1 MSWSQR
7 GEWLRWVA
15 VVSWL
20 GALAA
25 CAGGPVRAPRPLV
38 GRVTASWPGS
48 GPPYPFELEP
58 RSTSVRPGETAAEL
72 LRREGVVPDADALE
86 VLRALN
92 PGVDVF
98 ALVPGAS
105 LTLPRLPAEKSVG
118 RPIEL
123 RVDDV
128 RKSALAAQIARV
140 EQAWSAARP
149 SASDRQDAAIV
160 DAADD
165 VVIRL
170 SAVKGRLARRSLV
183 TTGEFLD
190 VLTIEARSAEAIA
203 SGLGRQ
209 ATGAAD
215 RERLARLAADL
226 RAQTQSFVD
235 EHKGD
240 RPTSASGITV
250 EVRTKRQLRDGASD
264 VSGYRVWYLPMLDYR
279 DTGDG
284 LPFGGLSPVRVDM
297 PPGLYALWATRDAD
311 PMRRLGVVKSILIL
325 PSATREI
332 KQIDLVVDPGAAGAD
347 R

>member
-7 GEWLRWVA
+7 GEWPRWVA

-25 CAGGPVRAPRPLV
+25 CPGGPVRAPRPLV

-48 GPPYPFELEP
+48 GPPRPFELEP
-58 RSTSVRPGETAAEL
+58 RSTSVSRGETAVEL
-72 LRREGVVPDADALE
+72 LRHDGLVPDADAIE

-98 ALVPGAS
+98 DLVPGAS
-105 LTLPRLPAEKSVG
+105 LTLPWLPAETSAG

-128 RKSALAAQIARV
+128 RKRALAAQIAGV
-140 EQAWSAARP
+140 EQAWSTARP

-160 DAADD
+160 DAADG
-165 VVIRL
+165 VVTRL
-170 SAVKGRLARRSLV
+170 SAVGGRLAQRSLV

-190 VLTIEARSAEAIA
+190 VMTLEARSAEAIV

-209 ATGAAD
+209 TAGAAD

-226 RAQTQSFVD
+226 RAQTRSFVD

-240 RPTSASGITV
+240 RPVPASGITV

-284 LPFGGLSPVRVDM
+284 LPFSGLSPARVDL

-311 PMRRLGVVKSILIL
+311 PMHRLGVVKSILIL

-332 KQIDLVVDPGAAGAD
+332 TQIDLVVDPGAPGAG